1 MVVSGGLY
9 ATYHLLGEPE
19 TTIENLLQI
28 DGVLPPWMR
37 KTAEKN
43 PSFERSESVD
53 LDVFRNDDHWNLLI
67 TKSDDTFFA
76 RYVSVRQTKKHLKKN

>member
-19 TTIENLLQI
+19 TTIEILLQI

-37 KTAEKN
+37 KTAEKKFPALKGRN
-43 PSFERSESVD
+43 PLILMCFETM
-53 LDVFRNDDHWNLLI
+53 I
-67 TKSDDTFFA
+67 IGTFW
-76 RYVSVRQTKKHLKKN
+76 